1 MMKTRQLKLMRLLNR
16 QQLLTARELA
26 DACGVSLRTIQR
38 DLLELEANGYPIYS
52 ERGAAGGYRVLPNR
66 LLPPLALREQEAITL
81 FLMLD
86 WVGQVPD
93 LPFGTLRG
101 NLAEWYLHELPGDLE
116 LKLDRLKGRV
126 RFARPDT
133 PASPL
138 TRDLLRLMEAEV
150 RGEVI
155 YRTTS
160 GRRTMVIDPI
170 GLTFERNRWYLLAQT
185 DRGLRQYRVDRMEQV
200 TETAIPSQRMTFEE
214 AEQLGQ
220 AGEQVTVRLELT
232 PLGER
237 LLEGI
242 LPLNP
247 LRTWSVPV
255 TELPFLGRQ
264 LFGLGREVEVIEPL
278 LLRQEIQE
286 QARAVIALYED

>member
-1 MMKTRQLKLMRLLNR
+1 MKTRQLKLMRLLNR

-26 DACGVSLRTIQR
+26 EACGVSLRTIQR

-52 ERGAAGGYRVLPNR
+52 ERGPAGGYRVLPNR

-101 NLAEWYLHELPGDLE
+101 NLAEWYLHELPADLE

-126 RFARPDT
+126 RFAKPDT

-138 TRDLLRLMEAEV
+138 TRDLLRLMEMEV
-150 RGEVI
+150 QGELV
-155 YRTTS
+155 YRTTN
-160 GRRTMVIDPI
+160 GRRTIRIDPI

-200 TETAIPSQRMTFEE
+200 TETTVPSQRMTFEE

-232 PLGER
+232 LLGER

-242 LPLNP
+242 LPLNA
-247 LRTWSVPV
+247 LRTWAVPV

-264 LFGLGREVEVIEPL
+264 LFGLGREVKVVEPL
-278 LLRQEIQE
+278 ILRDDIRRHASE
-286 QARAVIALYED
+286 VLALYAD

>member
-1 MMKTRQLKLMRLLNR
+1 MKSRHLKVMRLLNR

-26 DACGVSLRTIQR
+26 EACGVSLRTIQR

-86 WVGQVPD
+86 WVGQIPD
-93 LPFGTLRG
+93 LPFGALRG
-101 NLAEWYLHELPGDLE
+101 NLAEWYLHELPADLE

-133 PASPL
+133 PPSPL

-150 RGEVI
+150 KGEIV

-160 GRRTMVIDPI
+160 GCRTIVIDPV

-185 DRGLRQYRVDRMEQV
+185 ERGLRQYRVDRIEQV
-200 TETAIPSQRMTFEE
+200 TETTLPSDRMTFEE
-214 AEQLGQ
+214 VDQHGQ
-220 AGEQVTVRLELT
+220 AGEQVTVLLELT

-242 LPLNP
+242 LPLNEQ
-247 LRTWSVPV
+247 RTWSVPRL
-255 TELPFLGRQ
+255 ELPFLGRQ
-264 LFGLGREVEVIEPL
+264 LFGLGREVKVLEPL
-278 LLRQEIQE
+278 ALQEEIRGHASE
-286 QARAVIALYED
+286 VLALYEH

>member
-1 MMKTRQLKLMRLLNR
+1 MKTRQLKLMRLLNR

-26 DACGVSLRTIQR
+26 EACGVSLRTIQR

-52 ERGAAGGYRVLPNR
+52 ERGPAGGYRVLPNR

-101 NLAEWYLHELPGDLE
+101 NLAEWYLHELPADLE

-126 RFARPDT
+126 RFAKPDT

-138 TRDLLRLMEAEV
+138 TRDLLRLMETEV
-150 RGEVI
+150 QGELI

-160 GRRTMVIDPI
+160 CRRTIRIDPI

-200 TETAIPSQRMTFEE
+200 TETTVPSQRMTFEE

-237 LLEGI
+237 LLEGV
-242 LPLNP
+242 LPLNA
-247 LRTWSVPV
+247 LRTWFVPV
-255 TELPFLGRQ
+255 AELPFLGRQ
-264 LFGLGREVEVIEPL
+264 LFGLGREVRVLEPL

>member
-1 MMKTRQLKLMRLLNR
+1 MKTRQLKLMRLLNR

-26 DACGVSLRTIQR
+26 EACGVSLRTIQR

-52 ERGAAGGYRVLPNR
+52 ERGPAGGYRVLPNR

-101 NLAEWYLHELPGDLE
+101 NLAEWYLHELPADLE

-126 RFARPDT
+126 RFAKPDT

-138 TRDLLRLMEAEV
+138 TRDLLRLMEMEV
-150 RGEVI
+150 QGELV
-155 YRTTS
+155 YRTTN
-160 GRRTMVIDPI
+160 GRRTIRIDPI

-200 TETAIPSQRMTFEE
+200 TETTVPSQRMTFEE

-237 LLEGI
+237 LLEGV
-242 LPLNP
+242 LPLNA
-247 LRTWSVPV
+247 LRTWFVPV
-255 TELPFLGRQ
+255 AELPFLGRQ
-264 LFGLGREVEVIEPL
+264 LFGLGREVRVLEPL

>member
-1 MMKTRQLKLMRLLNR
+1 MKTRQLKLMRLLNR

-26 DACGVSLRTIQR
+26 EACGVSLRTIQR

-52 ERGAAGGYRVLPNR
+52 ERGPAGGYRVLPNR

-101 NLAEWYLHELPGDLE
+101 NLAEWYLHELPADLE
-116 LKLDRLKGRV
+116 VKLDRLKGRV

-138 TRDLLRLMEAEV
+138 TRDLLRLMEMEV
-150 RGEVI
+150 QGELI
-155 YRTTS
+155 YRAIS
-160 GRRTMVIDPI
+160 GRRTIRIDPV

-200 TETAIPSQRMTFEE
+200 TETTVPSQRMTFEE

-237 LLEGI
+237 LLEGV
-242 LPLNP
+242 LPLNA
-247 LRTWSVPV
+247 LRTWFVPV
-255 TELPFLGRQ
+255 AELPFLGRQ
-264 LFGLGREVEVIEPL
+264 LFGLGREVRVLEPL

>member
-1 MMKTRQLKLMRLLNR
+1 MKTRQLKLMRLLNR

-26 DACGVSLRTIQR
+26 EACGVSLRTIQR

-52 ERGAAGGYRVLPNR
+52 ERGPAGGYRVLPNR

-101 NLAEWYLHELPGDLE
+101 NLAEWYLHELPADLE

-126 RFARPDT
+126 RFAKPDT

-138 TRDLLRLMEAEV
+138 TRDLLRLMETEV
-150 RGEVI
+150 QGELI

-160 GRRTMVIDPI
+160 GRRTIRIDPI

-200 TETAIPSQRMTFEE
+200 TETTVPSQRMTFEE

-237 LLEGI
+237 LLEGV
-242 LPLNP
+242 LPLNA

-264 LFGLGREVEVIEPL
+264 LFGLGREVRVLEPL

>member
-1 MMKTRQLKLMRLLNR
+1 MKTRQLRLMRLLNR

-26 DACGVSLRTIQR
+26 EACGVSLRTIQR

-52 ERGAAGGYRVLPNR
+52 ERGPAGGYRVLPNR

-101 NLAEWYLHELPGDLE
+101 NLAEWYLHELPADLE

-126 RFARPDT
+126 RFAKPDT

-138 TRDLLRLMEAEV
+138 TRDLLRLMEMEV
-150 RGEVI
+150 QGELV
-155 YRTTS
+155 YRTTN
-160 GRRTMVIDPI
+160 GRRTIRIDPI

-200 TETAIPSQRMTFEE
+200 TETTVPSQRMTFEE

-232 PLGER
+232 LLGER

-242 LPLNP
+242 LPLNA
-247 LRTWSVPV
+247 LRTWAVPV

-264 LFGLGREVEVIEPL
+264 LFGLGREVKVVEPL
-278 LLRQEIQE
+278 ILRDDIRRHASE
-286 QARAVIALYED
+286 VLALYAD

>member
-1 MMKTRQLKLMRLLNR
+1 MKSRHLKVMRLLNR

-160 GRRTMVIDPI
+160 GRRTMVMDPI

-220 AGEQVTVRLELT
+220 TGEQVTVRLELT

-242 LPLNP
+242 LPLNEQG
-247 LRTWSVPV
+247 TWSVPIA
-255 TELPFLGRQ
+255 ELPFLGRQ
-264 LFGLGREVEVIEPL
+264 LFGLGREVRILEPL
-278 LLRQEIQE
+278 ILRQEIQE
-286 QARAVIALYED
+286 QARAVIALYEN

>member
-1 MMKTRQLKLMRLLNR
+1 MKSRHLKVMRLLNR

-52 ERGAAGGYRVLPNR
+52 ERGPAGGYRVLPNR

-86 WVGQVPD
+86 WVGQIPD
-93 LPFGTLRG
+93 LPFGALRG
-101 NLAEWYLHELPGDLE
+101 NLAEWYLHELPSDLE
-116 LKLDRLKGRV
+116 AKLDRLKGRV

-138 TRDLLRLMEAEV
+138 TRNLLRLMEAEV
-150 RGEVI
+150 KGEIV
-155 YRTTS
+155 YQTAS
-160 GRRTMVIDPI
+160 GRRTIVIDPV

-185 DRGLRQYRVDRMEQV
+185 DRGLRQYRVDRMELV
-200 TETAIPSQRMTFEE
+200 TETAIPSERMTFEE
-214 AEQLGQ
+214 ADQQGQ
-220 AGEQVTVRLELT
+220 AGEQVTVRLKLT
-232 PLGER
+232 LLGER

-242 LPLNP
+242 LPLNEQ
-247 LRTWSVPV
+247 RTWSVPV
-255 TELPFLGRQ
+255 AELPFLGRQ
-264 LFGLGREVEVIEPL
+264 LFGLGREVKVLEPL
-278 LLRQEIQE
+278 ALREDIKKQGRELLASYR
-286 QARAVIALYED
+286 D

>member
-1 MMKTRQLKLMRLLNR
+1 MKSRHLKVMRLLNR

-86 WVGQVPD
+86 WVGQVPN

-220 AGEQVTVRLELT
+220 TGEQVTVRLELT

-242 LPLNP
+242 LPLNEQG
-247 LRTWSVPV
+247 TWSVPIA
-255 TELPFLGRQ
+255 ELPFLGRQ
-264 LFGLGREVEVIEPL
+264 LFGLGREVRILEPL
-278 LLRQEIQE
+278 ILRQEIQE
-286 QARAVIALYED
+286 QARAVIALYEN

>member
-1 MMKTRQLKLMRLLNR
+1 MKTRQLKLMRLLNR

-26 DACGVSLRTIQR
+26 EACGVSLRTIQR

-52 ERGAAGGYRVLPNR
+52 ERGPAGGYRVLPNR

-101 NLAEWYLHELPGDLE
+101 NLAEWYLHELPADLE

-126 RFARPDT
+126 RFAKPDT

-138 TRDLLRLMEAEV
+138 TRDLLRLMEMEV
-150 RGEVI
+150 QGELV
-155 YRTTS
+155 YRTTN
-160 GRRTMVIDPI
+160 GRRTIRIDPI

-200 TETAIPSQRMTFEE
+200 TETTVPSQRMTFEE
-214 AEQLGQ
+214 AEQFGQ
-220 AGEQVTVRLELT
+220 AGEQVLVRLELT

-242 LPLNP
+242 LPLNA

-264 LFGLGREVEVIEPL
+264 LFGLGREVRVLEPL

>member
-1 MMKTRQLKLMRLLNR
+1 MKTRHLKLMRLLNR

-26 DACGVSLRTIQR
+26 EACGVSLRTIQR
-38 DLLELEANGYPIYS
+38 DLLELEAKGYPIYS
-52 ERGAAGGYRVLPNR
+52 ERGPAGGYRVLPNR

-86 WVGQVPD
+86 WVGQIPD
-93 LPFGTLRG
+93 LPFGALRG
-101 NLAEWYLHELPGDLE
+101 NLAEWYLHELPGDLAA
-116 LKLDRLKGRV
+116 KLDRLKGRV

-138 TRDLLRLMEAEV
+138 TRDVLHLMEAEV
-150 RGEVI
+150 QGEI
-155 YRTTS
+155 TYQTTNGLRTI
-160 GRRTMVIDPI
+160 VIDPV
-170 GLTFERNRWYLLAQT
+170 GLTFDRNRWYLLAQT

-200 TETAIPSQRMTFEE
+200 TETTTPSKRMTFEE
-214 AEQLGQ
+214 AEHLNE

-242 LPLNP
+242 LTLNAF
-247 LRTWSVPV
+247 RTWSVPV
-255 TELPFLGRQ
+255 AELPFLGRQ
-264 LFGLGREVEVIEPL
+264 LFGLGREVKVLAPL
-278 LLRQEIQE
+278 RLREEIRHLATELLAQ
-286 QARAVIALYED
+286 YED

>member
-1 MMKTRQLKLMRLLNR
+1 MKTRQLKLMRLLNR

-26 DACGVSLRTIQR
+26 EACGVSLRTIQR

-52 ERGAAGGYRVLPNR
+52 ERGPAGGYRVLPNR

-101 NLAEWYLHELPGDLE
+101 NLAEWYLHELPADLE

-126 RFARPDT
+126 RFAKPDT

-138 TRDLLRLMEAEV
+138 TRDLLRLMEMEV
-150 RGEVI
+150 QGELV
-155 YRTTS
+155 YRTTN
-160 GRRTMVIDPI
+160 GRRTIRIDPI

-185 DRGLRQYRVDRMEQV
+185 DRGLRQYRVDRMEHV
-200 TETAIPSQRMTFEE
+200 TETTVPSQRMTFEE

-232 PLGER
+232 LLGER

-242 LPLNP
+242 LPLNA
-247 LRTWSVPV
+247 LRTWAVPV

-264 LFGLGREVEVIEPL
+264 LFGLGREVKVVEPL
-278 LLRQEIQE
+278 ILRDEIRRHASE
-286 QARAVIALYED
+286 VLALYEH

>member
-1 MMKTRQLKLMRLLNR
+1 MKSRHLKVMRLLNR

-26 DACGVSLRTIQR
+26 EACGVSLRTIQR

-52 ERGAAGGYRVLPNR
+52 ERGPAGGYRVVPNR

-81 FLMLD
+81 FLMID
-86 WVGQVPD
+86 WVGQIPD
-93 LPFGTLRG
+93 LPFGALRG
-101 NLAEWYLHELPGDLE
+101 NLAEWYLHELPSDLE
-116 LKLDRLKGRV
+116 VKLDRLKGRV

-138 TRDLLRLMEAEV
+138 TRNLLRLMEAEV
-150 RGEVI
+150 KGEIV

-160 GRRTMVIDPI
+160 GRRTILIDPI

-185 DRGLRQYRVDRMEQV
+185 ERGLRQYRVDRIEQV
-200 TETAIPSQRMTFEE
+200 TETTIPSKRMTFEE
-214 AEQLGQ
+214 AEHLNE
-220 AGEQVTVRLELT
+220 AGEQVTVLLELT

-242 LPLNP
+242 LPLNEQ
-247 LRTWSVPV
+247 RTWSVPRL
-255 TELPFLGRQ
+255 ELPFLGRQ
-264 LFGLGREVEVIEPL
+264 LFGLGREVKVLEPL
-278 LLRQEIQE
+278 SLQEEIRRHASEVLAIYQE
-286 QARAVIALYED
+286 

>member
-1 MMKTRQLKLMRLLNR
+1 MKSRHLKVMRLLNR

-26 DACGVSLRTIQR
+26 EACGVSLRTIQR

-52 ERGAAGGYRVLPNR
+52 ERGPAGGYRVVPNR

-81 FLMLD
+81 FLMID
-86 WVGQVPD
+86 WVGQIPD
-93 LPFGTLRG
+93 LPFGALRG
-101 NLAEWYLHELPGDLE
+101 NLAEWYLHELPSDLE
-116 LKLDRLKGRV
+116 VKLDRLKGRV

-138 TRDLLRLMEAEV
+138 TRNLLRLMEAEV
-150 RGEVI
+150 KGEIV

-160 GRRTMVIDPI
+160 GRRTILIDPI

-185 DRGLRQYRVDRMEQV
+185 ERGLRQYRVDRIEQV
-200 TETAIPSQRMTFEE
+200 TETTIPSKRMTFEE
-214 AEQLGQ
+214 AEHLNG
-220 AGEQVTVRLELT
+220 AGEQVTVLLELT

-242 LPLNP
+242 LPLNEQ
-247 LRTWSVPV
+247 RTWSVPRL
-255 TELPFLGRQ
+255 ELPFLGRQ
-264 LFGLGREVEVIEPL
+264 LFGLGREVKVLEPL
-278 LLRQEIQE
+278 SLQEEIRRHASE
-286 QARAVIALYED
+286 VLAIYQA